1 MLSLPVS
8 NGNASSSSFVTPKRN
23 RSVSTESRS
32 VTVDDEVY
40 PLETLQDYVEHI
52 TEVGQDINSFTL

>member
-1 MLSLPVS
+1 M
-8 NGNASSSSFVTPKRN
+8 
-23 RSVSTESRS
+23 STESRS

-40 PLETLQDYVEHI
+40 PIETLQDYVEHI